1 VVLRRIFRVLYL
13 SFLCA
18 ACAAIP
24 ATAAEDPKMK
34 LLFVG
39 VAPEDG
45 APGPLPPNLPV
56 IAFPDLP
63 TEAAAEQEV
72 FAAQLRSN
80 PVSTFASEPNASNGA
95 FEQFFL
101 VTDLTL
107 EKGENGYALS
117 LGDTSYGLDEYAAR
131 MSSVIDAF
139 NPKNRRVGF
148 VRLTDAAD
156 DFPMAMAD
164 LRRSFNTIG
173 FDMMVLMIDSGAE
186 ASCTVA
192 PQSLH
197 FSLVSGLADRAPF
210 GNDDKV
216 STVSE
221 VEAFLTQALS
231 RQVERDPACGP
242 KYSLIIKS
250 SEDPNQALVTHNGK
264 SMFADMETQLYHET
278 FEAMFLM
285 ESDNKDAVHAFLEQ
299 CVYCP
304 NETALNDHLI
314 EMEEFARA
322 STLEAEIWDTIKD
335 DETRARLAIYL
346 ENCTLCSFTEE
357 ATAKIE
363 VIDAK
368 AAAFAREEQEYMAAA
383 EARDLEALRAYV
395 DGCIACTHKDT
406 AAKLVTEIE
415 ADEEYMAER
424 AALQAALT
432 KRGTAAKM
440 AYLDSCKVCDGREEI
455 AAALEVEKQ
464 RDELS
469 QPCLQLAGV
478 PQLGGPRKLEEIDT
492 AKAIPACE
500 AVAKEFPEDGLIR
513 TTLGRIAQASGNF
526 EAAKAAY
533 AFGIEDDVPSAF
545 GLAAY
550 SHYAPPE
557 GGRVDLDEAEALA
570 VKGAEMG
577 DWLSQ
582 EILTVIY
589 SKDLIDGKTAE
600 DAFQI
605 ASNIAEEGNAL
616 AQFFVGYYYLTGTGV
631 AQSEDNAAAWLGKS
645 VEQGYTHAYSFLA
658 ELHEEGRGTEQLPEK
673 AADLYWAALVQGD
686 PTATDRLTTQL
697 GNREREVIRI
707 IQQKLRDEGVYR
719 GTVDG
724 IAGPSTVSAVRRYA
738 ESLTEAE
745 EEAEPS

>member
-1 VVLRRIFRVLYL
+1 MVLRRTFRVLYL
-13 SFLCA
+13 SILCA
-18 ACAAIP
+18 FCATLP
-24 ATAAEDPKMK
+24 VSAAEDPKMK

-39 VAPEDG
+39 VAPDDG

-56 IAFPDLP
+56 ISFPDLP
-63 TEAAAEQEV
+63 TEATAEQEV

-80 PVSTFASEPNASNGA
+80 PVSTFASEPNSSNGV

-101 VTDLTL
+101 VTDLAL
-107 EKGENGYALS
+107 EKGESGYALS
-117 LGDTSYGLDEYAAR
+117 LGDASYGLDEYAAR

-148 VRLTDAAD
+148 VHITDTAD
-156 DFPMAMAD
+156 EFPMALSE
-164 LRRSFNTIG
+164 LRSALNTIG
-173 FDMMVLMIDSGAE
+173 FDMMVLMIDGGTE
-186 ASCTVA
+186 ASCAVA
-192 PQSLH
+192 PQALH
-197 FSLVSGLADRAPF
+197 FSLISGLADRAPF
-210 GNDDKV
+210 GNGDKV

-221 VEAFLTQALS
+221 VEAFLTKALS

-250 SEDPNQALVTHNGK
+250 SEDPNQALVTHNGQ
-264 SMFADMETQLYHET
+264 SMFADMETRLYHET

-285 ESDNKDAVHAFLEQ
+285 ESDDKDAVHAFLED

-304 NETALNDHLI
+304 NETALNDHLD
-314 EMEEFARA
+314 EMEEFART
-322 STLEAEIWDTIKD
+322 STLESEIWETIKD
-335 DETRARLAIYL
+335 DEDRARLAIYL
-346 ENCTLCSFTEE
+346 ENCTLCSFKDE

-368 AAAFAREEQEYMAAA
+368 AAAFAREEQEYLAAA
-383 EARDLEALRAYV
+383 EARNLEALRGYV
-395 DGCIACTHKDT
+395 EACIACTHLDT
-406 AAKLVTEIE
+406 AGELVAEIE
-415 ADEEYMAER
+415 ADEAYMAER
-424 AALQAALT
+424 AMLAAAIA
-432 KRGTAAKM
+432 KRGTEAKM
-440 AYLDSCKVCDGREEI
+440 AYLDTCTVCDGREEI
-455 AAALEVEKQ
+455 AAALEVEKR
-464 RDELS
+464 RDKIS

-478 PQLGGPRKLEEIDT
+478 PQLGGPRKLEDIDT
-492 AKAIPACE
+492 AKAVPACE
-500 AVAKEFPEDGLIR
+500 AVAAEFPADGLIR
-513 TTLGRIAQASGNF
+513 TTLGRIAQAGGDF
-526 EAAKAAY
+526 ETAKAAY

-557 GGRVDLDEAEALA
+557 GGRIDLDEAEALA

-589 SKDLIDGKTAE
+589 SKDLVEGKTAE
-600 DAFQI
+600 DAFAI

-631 AQSEDNAAAWLGKS
+631 EQSEDDAATWLGKS
-645 VEQGYTHAYSFLA
+645 VDQGYTHAYSFLA

-673 AADLYWAALVQGD
+673 AADLYWSALVQGD

-707 IQQKLRDEGVYR
+707 IQEKLRDEGVYR
-719 GTVDG
+719 GSVDG
-724 IAGPSTVSAVRRYA
+724 IAGPSTVNAVRRYA
-738 ESLTEAE
+738 ESLNQPE